1 MATVGEIPAG
11 ILTVFRGGTA
21 VGCATQTDIEF
32 SNELTEILCKD
43 SAGWATYK
51 GGKKTWSISIAALYA
66 MDATV
71 SGDDFYTELAADTS
85 FAIEFATATSG
96 DTRYTGNVLVSNL
109 SINAGNFGESA
120 SYSCTLQGT
129 DAPTKGLVTS

>member
-1 MATVGEIPAG
+1 MATAGVIPAG
-11 ILTVFRGGTA
+11 ILTVFKGGTA

-43 SAGWATYK
+43 SAGWATFK
-51 GGKKTWSISIAALYA
+51 GGKKTWSMSLSALYA

-71 SGDDFYTELAADTS
+71 SADDFYTDLAADTS

-96 DTRYTGNVLVSNL
+96 DTKFTGNVLVSNL
-109 SINAGNFGESA
+109 SITAGNFGESA
-120 SYSCTLQGT
+120 AYSCTLQGT
-129 DAPTKGLVTS
+129 DAPTQGTVT